1 MSSQINH
8 DNRPSICQVAV
19 PVPMM
24 RARRTIY
31 DYISPENT
39 ELSVGQIVLVPVA
52 NRQCWGIVTGTISHS
67 DISPER
73 LKRILKC
80 ADAPPLSHQNL
91 HYLDQLSKWTLA
103 PFSAAMKLMLNCP
116 QALEAL
122 PRNMAII
129 LLRIVLRFFRKAI

>member
-24 RARRTIY
+24 RAERTIY

-39 ELSVGQIVLVPVA
+39 PLSVGQIVLVPVA

-73 LKRILKC
+73 LKHILKC
-80 ADAPPLSHQNL
+80 ADAPPLSHQNKKLPGL
-91 HYLDQLSKWTLA
+91 HTHPPVSKNHIFSLA
-103 PFSAAMKLMLNCP
+103 
-116 QALEAL
+116 QAFFFCNEGLQELEQ
-122 PRNMAII
+122 
-129 LLRIVLRFFRKAI
+129 K